1 MNELLKE
8 ALTSIVVIPIAVVL
22 LRYIFGRSIM
32 FKISL
37 PIVILMIFIA
47 FISSIESMMS
57 NTMAA
62 FVTPLNVLLG
72 TVVFWN
78 INRTLRKPLEKA
90 IKQLSKISEG
100 DLDTEVEQ
108 TNSKDELGQINN
120 AIFQLSSNL
129 KRIISRIDTNATSL
143 LSASQQLSSSS
154 EQLSQGATE
163 QASSVEE
170 VSSTMEE
177 ISANIDQ
184 NSFNSQKTEQITSET
199 ARMIREVGKKSKET
213 VQASAEIADKINI
226 INDIAFQTNILAL
239 NAAVEASSAGE
250 HGKGFAVVAAEVR
263 KLAEKSKLAATEIAQ
278 LSNNNLGLANE
289 AGSLLEEVIPKIE
302 QSTLMVQEINA
313 AGSEQSSGV
322 GQVNSA
328 MQQFN
333 DISQQNA
340 ASSEEL
346 ASSADELSE
355 QAKQLKELISFFK
368 SQSLSKEI
376 E

>member
-1 MNELLKE
+1 MSELMKE
-8 ALTSIVVIPIAVVL
+8 ALTSIVVIPIAVIL

-37 PIVILMIFIA
+37 PIVLLMIFIA
-47 FISSIESMMS
+47 FISSVESMMS
-57 NTMAA
+57 KTMALM
-62 FVTPLNVLLG
+62 VTPLNVALG

-90 IKQLSKISEG
+90 ITQLTKLSEG
-100 DLDTEVEQ
+100 DLDIEVEQ
-108 TNSKDELGQINN
+108 QKSKDELGQINN

-129 KRIISRIDTNATSL
+129 KRIITQIDSNATGL
-143 LSASQQLSSSS
+143 LSASHQLSSSS

-184 NSFNSQKTEQITSET
+184 NSFNSQKTEKVTSD
-199 ARMIREVGKKSKET
+199 AAKMIREVGTKSKET
-213 VQASAEIADKINI
+213 VDASMDIVNKVSI

-250 HGKGFAVVAAEVR
+250 HGKGFSVVAAEVR
-263 KLAEKSKLAATEIAQ
+263 KLAEKSKLAATEIAL
-278 LSNNNLGLANE
+278 LSNKNLSLANE
-289 AGSLLEEVIPKIE
+289 AGALLEEVIPKIE
-302 QSTLMVQEINA
+302 QSTQMVQEINA
-313 AGSEQSSGV
+313 AGTEQSSGV
-322 GQVNSA
+322 SQVNEA

-346 ASSADELSE
+346 ASSADELSN
-355 QAKQLKELISFFK
+355 QAERLKEIIAFFRSK
-368 SQSLSKEI
+368 SLTETK
-376 E
+376 